1 MLRPVIMAHGVL
13 SEKKKNFM
21 VTNPDPTWGHMIL
34 RINSA
39 DG

>member
-1 MLRPVIMAHGVL
+1 MLRPVIMAHGVI
-13 SEKKKNFM
+13 SEKKKFM
-21 VTNPDPTWGHMIL
+21 ITNPDPTWGHMIL